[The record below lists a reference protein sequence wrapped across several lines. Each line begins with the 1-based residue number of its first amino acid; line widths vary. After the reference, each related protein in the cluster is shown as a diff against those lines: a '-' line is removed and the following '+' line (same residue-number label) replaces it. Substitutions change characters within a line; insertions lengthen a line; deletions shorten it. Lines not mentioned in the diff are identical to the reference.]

1 MMLRRFAPAPLLALA
16 IFACT
21 PSVPSQQ
28 TTTVVTAEFDLASSP
43 PVIPQPNDLAIQ
55 PILNQGILNPTTAQN
70 ELLGYFYAQGGFPA
84 DQVVPLQFP
93 LATKTVNG
101 PNDIGSSA
109 PDIDPATL
117 VPCTGPKTPA
127 SCNVFILATQ
137 PTVAFPTYAVSY
149 AAGAPGAQSG
159 TLSVTPISGA
169 SPTPWHSDTQA
180 VTQYVYALR
189 GGSSGIKTRTG
200 VPLQPSPT
208 TYTLLFTPPGGFTCA
223 PDAPDCPLPLLG
235 LINAGYQP
243 VFALIEGYGFPLAET
258 VVVGTFPVAPATT
271 WVIADAA
278 TGQVPFPSDFLI
290 DPSTGR
296 INAAADASAG
306 GLPLSSLDGFS
317 TTAMI
322 LAPTSGPIQANT
334 VHAPALPQG
343 VFLYE
348 INAAGTG
355 ATKVPDLVDALT
367 SAPGSVRP
375 VYVAEPPQIQSS
387 GFSTVI
393 GLQPAVP
400 ADPGIAGVPPFM
412 LPPLK
417 ENTEYGVIVTNRVKS
432 AAGAA
437 ISKTTLGQIELFT
450 NALCSPSPSCAGSPS
465 TAASQLPG
473 ISGPQASGLEAM
485 RLGLKPV
492 LAQLAAD
499 TGCNTTPA
507 GSGCVTRS
515 QVAMAYTFRTQ
526 TISGKNATTAG
537 GGKGGAGAIQISA
550 IPYTPLLAG
559 VCAAL
564 GTALGVPNLDCTKPL
579 PGTLVTHTGATAVAN
594 AFTEWGV
601 DTAIPHD
608 KIDTIY
614 ELKIATIN
622 KIDDATGAFN
632 PSPTGAKPEVLT
644 VLVAVGA
651 QASMPACTGPLA
663 PFAASGIRCAPLVVF
678 QHGITVAKNL
688 MLGAANTLVDKGNIV
703 VAIDL
708 PWHGER
714 TFCSTSAV
722 AGSPNAEC
730 VPGNFCVPEPAMAG
744 QAIPPG
750 QAPGKC
756 RTGPTA
762 TAPLGAFAN
771 QAGICLG
778 TVTECACNYTTGQC
792 LFPPNQGYPFAS
804 GEFFISANFFRTR
817 DAMRQAWIDQT
828 QLLQVL
834 APTPAAGPIA
844 GNDFYNA
851 LLAKGILVNPAD
863 TSLLGMSLGSIGSA
877 GSVAANPRLTRAVF
891 NTKGGTAVDTFTNSP
906 VYQSRVDALFLTLG
920 IDRTVLRNPPAPGSP
935 GYPAYVAQASAYLT
949 YINVLKLILDPADP
963 INAAA
968 HVEADPWPNLIPPLG
983 GNPDGSVAQ
992 SPKKTLAQFAICD
1005 QSVPNP
1011 FSALVAGNIG
1021 LTPFLPPL
1029 PPATPPATGTVQWFA
1044 SLSVQYPA
1052 SPPIYPDACPLAAPH
1067 GFLVSWGAEYQAG
1080 TPGRA
1085 SVAQLTLA
1093 AQLGAATFL
1102 ANPIPLSPTLV
1113 VVP

>member
-43 PVIPQPNDLAIQ
+43 PVVPQPNDLAIQ
-55 PILNQGILNPTTAQN
+55 PILNPGILSPANAQD
-70 ELLGYFYAQGGFPA
+70 ELLGYFLAQGGFPA
-84 DQVVPLQFP
+84 DQVLPLEFP

-109 PDIDPATL
+109 PDIDPTTI

-127 SCNVFILATQ
+127 NCNVFILATQ
-137 PTVAFPTYAVSY
+137 PTVAFPTFAVSY
-149 AAGAPGAQSG
+149 DAGAPGAQSG
-159 TLSVTPISGA
+159 TLSAVAVSGA

-180 VTQYVYALR
+180 VTHYVYALR
-189 GGSSGIKTRTG
+189 GGASGIKTKAG
-200 VPLQPSPT
+200 VPLQPSST
-208 TYTLLFTPPGGFTCA
+208 TYTLLFTPPGGFTCPPSA
-223 PDAPDCPLPLLG
+223 PSCPLPLLG

-243 VFALIEGYGFPLAET
+243 VFALIESYGFPLAET

-271 WVIADAA
+271 WVLADAA
-278 TGQVPFPSDFLI
+278 TSQLPCPSDSLI
-290 DPSTGR
+290 DPTTGR
-296 INAAADASAG
+296 ITAAADASAG

-334 VHAPALPQG
+334 VHDPALPQG

-367 SAPGSVRP
+367 SAPGRVQP
-375 VYVAEPPQIQSS
+375 AYVAEPPQIQSG
-387 GFSTVI
+387 GFSRVI

-400 ADPGIAGVPPFM
+400 ADPGIVGVPPFM

-417 ENTEYGVIVTNRVKS
+417 ENTEYAVIVTQRVKS
-432 AAGAA
+432 AAGDP
-437 ISKTTLGQIELFT
+437 ISKTTLGQIELFA
-450 NALCSPSPSCAGSPS
+450 NPLCTPSPACAASPS
-465 TAASQLPG
+465 TATSKLPG
-473 ISGPQASGLEAM
+473 IPGPQASGLEAM

-492 LAQLAAD
+492 IAQLATD

-526 TISGKNATTAG
+526 TISGKNATVAG
-537 GGKGGAGAIQISA
+537 GGRGGAGAIQISA
-550 IPYTPLLAG
+550 IPYTPLLPG

-579 PGTLVTHTGATAVAN
+579 PKSLVTHTGPAAVAE
-594 AFTEWGV
+594 AFTAWGV
-601 DTAIPHD
+601 DTAVPHD
-608 KIDTIY
+608 KIAAIY
-614 ELKIATIN
+614 ELKIATVN

-644 VLVAVGA
+644 VLVAVGDPA
-651 QASMPACTGPLA
+651 NPKMPNCTG
-663 PFAASGIRCAPLVVF
+663 AAAGLKCAPLVVF
-678 QHGITVAKNL
+678 QHGITTAKNYV
-688 MLGAANTLVDKGNIV
+688 LGVANTLVDAGNIV
-703 VAIDL
+703 VGIDL

-714 TFCSTSAV
+714 TFCSTTAV

-756 RTGPTA
+756 RTGTSA
-762 TAPLGAFAN
+762 TSPLGAFAN
-771 QAGICLG
+771 EAALCLG
-778 TVTECACNYTTGQC
+778 NGCSCVPALGACF
-792 LFPPNQGYPFAS
+792 FPQNQGYPLAS
-804 GEFFISANFFRTR
+804 GEFFVSANFFRTR
-817 DAMRQAWIDQT
+817 DGIRQAWIDQT

-834 APTPAAGPIA
+834 APPPVAGQMA

-863 TSLLGMSLGSIGSA
+863 VSFLGQSFGSIISTGSL
-877 GSVAANPRLTRAVF
+877 AANPRISRAVF
-891 NTKGGTAVDTFTNSP
+891 NTNGGTAVDVFTNAP
-906 VYQSRVDALFLTLG
+906 RYQAEVDALFLSLG
-920 IDRTVLRNPPAPGSP
+920 IDRTILRSPPAPPAPGDPPSE
-935 GYPAYVAQASAYLT
+935 AYLAYLAQASSYLT
-949 YINVLKLILDPADP
+949 YINVLKLIMDPADS
-963 INAAA
+963 INAAG
-968 HVEADPWPNLIPPLG
+968 HLETDTWPNLIPLLG
-983 GNPDGSVAQ
+983 GNQDGSVAQ
-992 SPKKTLAQFAICD
+992 SPKKTLAQYAVCD

-1011 FSALVAGNIG
+1011 FNALVAGNIG
-1021 LTPFLPPL
+1021 LAPVLPPL
-1029 PPATPPATGTVQWFA
+1029 TTTPPATGTVQWFA
-1044 SLSVQYPA
+1044 STDIRFPVS
-1052 SPPIYPDACPLAAPH
+1052 PIYPDGCPLGAPH
-1067 GFLVSWGAEYQAG
+1067 EFLLSWGAESAAG

-1085 SVAQLTLA
+1085 SVAQLTAA
-1093 AQLGAATFL
+1093 AQTSAAAFL
-1102 ANPIPLSPTLV
+1102 ADPVPLSPTLV
-1113 VVP
+1113 ISPF